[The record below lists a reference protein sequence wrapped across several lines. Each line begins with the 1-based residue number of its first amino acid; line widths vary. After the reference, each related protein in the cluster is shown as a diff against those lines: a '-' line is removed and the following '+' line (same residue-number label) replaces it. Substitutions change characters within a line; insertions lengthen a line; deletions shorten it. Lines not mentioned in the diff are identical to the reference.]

1 MGSTPRRA
9 LIFIG
14 PQGCGK
20 ATQSEILQEKQ
31 GYIHLDT
38 GAYLRSFAKKEGS
51 DPLLIHVRETISQ
64 GLLLEDEVVCD
75 VFERAL
81 KEKVHGEDRITLD
94 GIPRTVS
101 QAALILNI
109 LRREGYE
116 HVEVVNL
123 EVPREE
129 SIARLKK
136 RAVIEKRPD
145 DADEEKIFRRLA
157 IYENETKPVL
167 SYLKS
172 QGITVHTIDGLGST
186 TEIAERIKKALSE

>member
-1 MGSTPRRA
+1 MNTPKRA

-20 ATQSEILQEKQ
+20 ATQSEILREEL
-31 GYIHLDT
+31 GYVHLDT
-38 GAYLRSFAKKEGS
+38 GAYLRSFAKKEG
-51 DPLLIHVRETISQ
+51 DDALVIHVRETILQ

-81 KEKVHGEDRITLD
+81 KEKVHGEDRIILD

-101 QAALILNI
+101 QAALVLNI

-116 HVEVVNL
+116 DIEVVNL

-129 SIARLKK
+129 SLIRLKK
-136 RAVIEKRPD
+136 RALIEKRPD
-145 DADEEKIFRRLA
+145 DADEEKIFRRLG
-157 IYENETKPVL
+157 IYESETKPVL

-172 QGITVHTIDGLGST
+172 QGIPVHMIDGVGST
-186 TEIAERIKKALSE
+186 TEIAARIREALGE